1 MKRCRLNTHQ
11 LSNRNKM
18 SKREEIKNKYK
29 NGNDFIADVSKR
41 TMLILEELE
50 AFLDDD
56 EPDLFDDDIPVN
68 DYFAVMSLKDKLN
81 DLVKENA

>member
-1 MKRCRLNTHQ
+1 MT
-11 LSNRNKM
+11 
-18 SKREEIKNKYK
+18 KREELKDKYK

-50 AFLDDD
+50 AFLDEN
-56 EPDLFDDDIPVN
+56 EPDLFDDEISVM
-68 DYFAVMSLKDKLN
+68 DYFSVMTLKSNLT

>member
-1 MKRCRLNTHQ
+1 MKRCRLKRYNFQ
-11 LSNRNKM
+11 FKNKM
-18 SKREEIKNKYK
+18 TKREEIKNKYK

-50 AFLDDD
+50 AFLDDN
-56 EPDLFDDDIPVN
+56 EEVLFDDIPVN
-68 DYFAVMSLKDKLN
+68 DYFSLMSLKDKLN

>member
-1 MKRCRLNTHQ
+1 MT
-11 LSNRNKM
+11 
-18 SKREEIKNKYK
+18 KREENKNNYK

-50 AFLDDD
+50 AFLDDN
-56 EPDLFDDDIPVN
+56 EPDLFDDDISVY
-68 DYFAVMSLKDKLN
+68 DYFSVMSLRDKLN